1 MAKALDLDLRRCL
14 VAAVEAGASC
24 RSVAARFDVSE
35 SAVIKLMRRYRAT
48 GSLAPGKLGGH
59 RRPILEAERDWL
71 LKRVAEQPDVTVR
84 SLADELAE
92 RGIVVSHVSVW
103 NLLRREKQTHKKK
116 RARQRAEPS

>member
-1 MAKALDLDLRRCL
+1 MAKALDLDLRRRL

-24 RSVAARFDVSE
+24 RSAAARFDVSE

-116 RARQRAEPS
+116 RARQRAEPP